1 MSRSRRRAPLLVVLA
16 VLPSVSLVACS
27 DDQPGTRITVHTDA
41 ETCGLSRDTAEGPIT
56 FWVVNDG
63 EARVDVALHDADG
76 DVVAEL
82 DDIEPAMIQPM
93 AANVYEGEYE
103 LECRPAQGEVMRSS
117 VTVG

>member
-1 MSRSRRRAPLLVVLA
+1 
-16 VLPSVSLVACS
+16 
-27 DDQPGTRITVHTDA
+27 
-41 ETCGLSRDTAEGPIT
+41 
-56 FWVVNDG
+56 
-63 EARVDVALHDADG
+63 VDVALHDADG